1 MRSTTISVISC
12 LLALTVTAASAETRG
27 DCLAAVQQQQ
37 DQIFR
42 QHVDDGVT
50 QAEGNYQKKA
60 QSFGDLSCLDNI
72 LNSGADI
79 FFSPPSLGDIVN
91 KMKSA
96 ACNTVDTEYNKATAA
111 IGSGTNAN
119 LPIGQ
124 VIPGVNLG
132 SIGGG
137 FSLQPGESSTLSQNI
152 TGNISRT
159 TSDLKSILGN

>member
-1 MRSTTISVISC
+1 MRFSKIVAIGC
-12 LLALTVTAASAETRG
+12 LAALTVSAADAETRG
-27 DCLAAVQQQQ
+27 DCLAAVQQQE

-42 QHVDDGVT
+42 QHVDDSVS
-50 QAEGNYQKKA
+50 QAADNYQKKT

-111 IGSGTNAN
+111 LGSGANAN

-124 VIPGVNLG
+124 VLPGVDLG

-137 FSLQPGESSTLSQNI
+137 FSLQPGQSGALSQNI
-152 TGNISRT
+152 TSNISRT
-159 TSDLKSILGN
+159 TSDLKNILGN